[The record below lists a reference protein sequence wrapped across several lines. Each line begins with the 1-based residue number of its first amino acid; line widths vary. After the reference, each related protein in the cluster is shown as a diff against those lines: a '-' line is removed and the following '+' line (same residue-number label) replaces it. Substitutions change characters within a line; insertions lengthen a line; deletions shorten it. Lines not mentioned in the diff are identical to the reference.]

1 MVAPVYLKVFAA
13 NLHVYVVKGILV
25 SDVKHQVRDLDKNY
39 FPVDAYLDHLT
50 TTTITPLNSCGI
62 CTIKPSVEFGDRI
75 DNSQPVNT
83 YVWPWIV
90 SLQTRGSHFVSI
102 HDHLSML
109 PTKIFLIFSVVVL

>member
-1 MVAPVYLKVFAA
+1 MVVPVYLKVFAA

-25 SDVKHQVRDLDKNY
+25 SDVKHQVSDLDKNY

-62 CTIKPSVEFGDRI
+62 CTIKPSVEFGHRI
-75 DNSQPVNT
+75 VHGQPVNT